1 MSSNLEAAEALL
13 ATVEAA
19 RGQMRAIAHQ
29 RLPFSVALALEVDGT
44 VGASAERAMLGLPY
58 SPIDL
63 IRLSVAFSAERRA
76 APPAPAATRLPAA
89 ALPTSPGREGL
100 DASEIPTGEFEPVSL
115 HSAAG
120 SAAGDADEEAT
131 FVGAGLAAAAAT
143 GAAAAALAAAYR
155 VENAGDDGD
164 PISLDD
170 LVHDDAD
177 LGLESAWKR
186 SAEADLAPSIG
197 NLPVEDPGEDEQTF
211 LGRFALPV
219 AAGREPEDD
228 MQVPDPAAEPE
239 PSRTWADD
247 LDADDGADDDAAAAP
262 DLEEADFENEDV
274 EPTHVARMSSELF
287 AAIARPRSVSPAVG
301 PAADADRPLVRW
313 ADDPAPAP
321 APAARSSWED
331 AEDWSDRQTQSGR
344 ASVLT
349 PPELVEHDSFDD
361 ATNVAAVQILGVGK
375 ARALSPTLEL
385 GDASGADEEPEYDDP
400 ADGDDPGLRVSFEEP
415 EYDAEPRAAIPELTA
430 DVEPDGESLVV
441 VTQDGLQHRDGAS
454 VADADVDAG
463 QLKNLL
469 SDARAAEARGNLQ
482 EAVLHYGD
490 LLSLQPSNLEAHLG
504 RGRSL
509 VELGDYAAAMS
520 DFQRAEDIAPHSPD
534 PIVEMGN
541 LFFARKEYRKS
552 ITYYDQA
559 VEMAPD
565 HAMAWCRRGIC
576 HHYRKNHSQA
586 FKDLQ
591 KAVSLDPD
599 IPNLRKYVQMA
610 RKAMERAE
618 R

>member
-1 MSSNLEAAEALL
+1 
-13 ATVEAA
+13 
-19 RGQMRAIAHQ
+19 
-29 RLPFSVALALEVDGT
+29 
-44 VGASAERAMLGLPY
+44 
-58 SPIDL
+58 
-63 IRLSVAFSAERRA
+63 
-76 APPAPAATRLPAA
+76 
-89 ALPTSPGREGL
+89 
-100 DASEIPTGEFEPVSL
+100 
-115 HSAAG
+115 
-120 SAAGDADEEAT
+120 
-131 FVGAGLAAAAAT
+131 
-143 GAAAAALAAAYR
+143 
-155 VENAGDDGD
+155 
-164 PISLDD
+164 
-170 LVHDDAD
+170 
-177 LGLESAWKR
+177 
-186 SAEADLAPSIG
+186 
-197 NLPVEDPGEDEQTF
+197 
-211 LGRFALPV
+211 
-219 AAGREPEDD
+219 
-228 MQVPDPAAEPE
+228 
-239 PSRTWADD
+239 
-247 LDADDGADDDAAAAP
+247 
-262 DLEEADFENEDV
+262 
-274 EPTHVARMSSELF
+274 
-287 AAIARPRSVSPAVG
+287 VG
-301 PAADADRPLVRW
+301 PAAEADRPLVRW

-331 AEDWSDRQTQSGR
+331 AEDWSDRETRSDR

-349 PPELVEHDSFDD
+349 PPELVERDSFDD
-361 ATNVAAVQILGVGK
+361 TTNVAAVQILGVGK

-415 EYDAEPRAAIPELTA
+415 EYDAGPRAAIPALTA

-441 VTQDGLQHRDGAS
+441 VTQDGLQHRDGAA
-454 VADADVDAG
+454 VADADVDAS
-463 QLKNLL
+463 QLKHLL

-610 RKAMERAE
+610 RKAMERGE